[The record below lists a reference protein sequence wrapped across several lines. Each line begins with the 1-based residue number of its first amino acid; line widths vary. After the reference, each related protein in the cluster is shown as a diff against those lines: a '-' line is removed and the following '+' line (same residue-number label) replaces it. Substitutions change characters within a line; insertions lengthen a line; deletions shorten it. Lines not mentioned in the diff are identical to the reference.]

1 MKIVTVFIFIACFLS
16 CLSARGTDTARMPD
30 SGNNG
35 LKYNFT
41 YNFQTDMKGRIL
53 LLVPYR
59 FYHEA
64 SASVN
69 FIARKNKEGHD
80 EFCFAGIG
88 GTGYVMTTGGLRGT
102 SLYFFTADYDLEK
115 AAKFRENKIV
125 DFKKAEPYYSENIRK
140 IRRRPMKI
148 LSTTEDSIRFNRD
161 PRGIH
166 YNSQVNIRLTDSH
179 SFTYS
184 NIYKILG
191 KVLNLYNHSFLPGGG
206 RRPHPIHG
214 QPDAVL
220 SGASSQKFAE
230 NTNFHKVLAK
240 RGWHPQPI
248 HGQPDAVLSGAS
260 SQKLAENTNFQKVL
274 AKRGW
279 HPQPIHG
286 QPDVVLSGASSQ
298 KLAENTNFH
307 KVLAK
312 SEDRPKVNRLEQLSH
327 RLWFS
332 KPLDFSKPL
341 EEVVRLTS
349 QYAEKNLRFKQ
360 KQKFKIQYRIT
371 ALDNIHM
378 EICGESYPDVI
389 MGKKMKIRHILRKIK
404 LRLED
409 EVVKEDMIFIDF
421 RDKKGKGGTIRLK
434 LQLL

>member
-1 MKIVTVFIFIACFLS
+1 LRGGPDVTRGQFFQKAPPLAAGGKNMKIVIVFIFIAC
-16 CLSARGTDTARMPD
+16 LSAWGADTAGTPVF
-30 SGNNG
+30 GNEK

-53 LLVPYR
+53 LVVPYR
-59 FYHEA
+59 FFHEA

-69 FIARKNKEGHD
+69 FIAGKNKEGHD

-88 GTGYVMTTGGLRGT
+88 ATGYVMTTGGLRGT

-125 DFKKAEPYYSENIRK
+125 DFKKAESYYSENIRK

-148 LSTTEDSIRFNRD
+148 SSTTDDSIRFSRD

-166 YNSQVNIRLTDSH
+166 HHSRVNLQLTDPH

-191 KVLNLYNHSFLPGGG
+191 KVLNLYNHSFLPKHEE
-206 RRPHPIHG
+206 RFE
-214 QPDAVL
+214 
-220 SGASSQKFAE
+220 K
-230 NTNFHKVLAK
+230 
-240 RGWHPQPI
+240 
-248 HGQPDAVLSGAS
+248 
-260 SQKLAENTNFQKVL
+260 
-274 AKRGW
+274 
-279 HPQPIHG
+279 
-286 QPDVVLSGASSQ
+286 
-298 KLAENTNFH
+298 
-307 KVLAK
+307 
-312 SEDRPKVNRLEQLSH
+312 NRLEQYIH
-327 RLWFS
+327 RVWFS

-341 EEVVRLTS
+341 EEAARLTS

-371 ALDNIHM
+371 ALDNNNM
-378 EICGESYPDVI
+378 EICGESYPDVSI
-389 MGKKMKIRHILRKIK
+389 GKKMKIRHVIRRIK

-409 EVVKEDMIFIDF
+409 GVLMEDMIYIDF
-421 RDKKGKGGTIRLK
+421 KDKKGKGGTIRLK
-434 LQLL
+434 LRLL

>member
-1 MKIVTVFIFIACFLS
+1 MVHSVYKDVLFLAFLPLLMSFVFIFMTCFS
-16 CLSARGTDTARMPD
+16 SFLSARGTGTARTPGI
-30 SGNNG
+30 GNEG

-53 LLVPYR
+53 LVVPYR
-59 FYHEA
+59 FFHEA

-69 FIARKNKEGHD
+69 FIAGKNKEGHD

-115 AAKFRENKIV
+115 AAKFRENKIAN
-125 DFKKAEPYYSENIRK
+125 FKKAEPYYSENIRK

-148 LSTTEDSIRFNRD
+148 LSTTDDAIRFSRD
-161 PRGIH
+161 PTGIH
-166 YNSQVNIRLTDSH
+166 YNSRVNIRLTDPR

-191 KVLNLYNHSFLPGGG
+191 KILNLYNHSFLPK
-206 RRPHPIHG
+206 H
-214 QPDAVL
+214 
-220 SGASSQKFAE
+220 
-230 NTNFHKVLAK
+230 
-240 RGWHPQPI
+240 
-248 HGQPDAVLSGAS
+248 
-260 SQKLAENTNFQKVL
+260 
-274 AKRGW
+274 
-279 HPQPIHG
+279 
-286 QPDVVLSGASSQ
+286 
-298 KLAENTNFH
+298 
-307 KVLAK
+307 
-312 SEDRPKVNRLEQLSH
+312 EDRLEKNRLEQYIH
-327 RLWFS
+327 RVWFS

-341 EEVVRLTS
+341 EAAARLTS
-349 QYAEKNLRFKQ
+349 EYAEKNTRFKQ
-360 KQKFKIQYRIT
+360 KQKLKIQYRVT
-371 ALDNIHM
+371 ALDNNHM

-389 MGKKMKIRHILRKIK
+389 MGKKMKIRHILRRIK

-409 EVVKEDMIFIDF
+409 DVLVEDMIYIDF